1 MRCNSPPASPL
12 PSKASITLALGVLAS
27 PVLAGSPDDLFDW
40 VTVGNP
46 GNASAIGHDP
56 GVGTVNHTYRLTR
69 SPVTADRWFDFVQAY
84 RPYHNGPSWDMNFL
98 GDMVIEDP
106 QNPVGPDGHPNYI
119 LPESLRRRPT
129 TPGLEYAARYIN
141 WLHNGMVNEQ
151 WAFESG
157 VYDTATFYLDE
168 NLVAQHDLTPAPGA
182 RYWIPS
188 FSEMLKAAY
197 YDPKKN
203 DGQGGWW
210 LFPNRSDEALIVGRP
225 EDGGETIGD
234 LVELFMWDVGQY
246 HDTMSAYGLLDVSGT
261 AHQMTSTP
269 FGYANRNVRVVGSAA
284 GDVPLYSMLDDHLY
298 YSFVQGRPVSNY
310 GFMTFRIASPVPC
323 PADLAPPSN
332 TLDAADL
339 AAYLTLYHS
348 ADPTA
353 DLAQPLGV
361 LNFFD
366 LAAYLAA
373 FNAGC
378 P

>member
-1 MRCNSPPASPL
+1 MP
-12 PSKASITLALGVLAS
+12 LALAIAIAVLTATA
-27 PVLAGSPDDLFDW
+27 AGSPDDLFDW

-56 GVGTVNHTYRLTR
+56 GVGSVDYTYRLTR

-84 RPYHNGPSWDMNFL
+84 RPYHNGPSWDLNFL

-106 QNPVGPDGHPNYI
+106 QNPTGPDGRPNYI
-119 LPESLRRRPT
+119 LPDNLRRRPT

-141 WLHNGMVNEQ
+141 WLHNGMINEQ

-182 RYWIPS
+182 RYWIPN

-197 YDPKKN
+197 YDPEKN
-203 DGQGGWW
+203 DGEGGWW
-210 LFPNRSDEALIVGRP
+210 LYPNRSDEALVVGRP
-225 EDGGETIGD
+225 EDGGETIAD
-234 LVELFMWDVGQY
+234 LVDYFMWDVGQY
-246 HDTMSAYGLLDVSGT
+246 PDTMSAYGLLDVSGT
-261 AHQMTSTP
+261 AYQMTSTQ
-269 FGYANRNVRVVGSAA
+269 FGFGNLNVRVVGSQA
-284 GDVPLYSMLDDHLY
+284 GQDANFIMFDDHLFY
-298 YSFVQGRPVSNY
+298 YLTQGLPVSGY
-310 GFMTFRIASPVPC
+310 GFMTFRIAATSPC
-323 PADLAPPSN
+323 LADLAPPAG
-332 TLDAADL
+332 TLNAADLTAYLSRFQSADPAADL
-339 AAYLTLYHS
+339 AE
-348 ADPTA
+348 
-353 DLAQPLGV
+353 PLGT

-366 LAAYLAA
+366 LTAYLAE